1 MCGCSRRELP
11 HARTRSRNSSLS
23 SVYGLHDIQLHAS
36 VGSSLGGMQS
46 LAAAAIFP
54 DRVARVVSI
63 SAAARSIPY
72 SIAMRYTQR
81 RCVLV
86 GTAGTGRRT
95 GGPRSTNAPNR
106 ACCLCCLP
114 PSNPNRHPSLIP
126 PPDRVLMSDPNWNK
140 GDYYDGQF
148 PFVGMKV
155 RAVATT

>member
-1 MCGCSRRELP
+1 M
-11 HARTRSRNSSLS
+11 
-23 SVYGLHDIQLHAS
+23 VYGLHDIQLHAS

-86 GTAGTGRRT
+86 GTAGTGRRR
-95 GGPRSTNAPNR
+95 GGPGILTPRTEHAACSACHHPTLPIIPN
-106 ACCLCCLP
+106 
-114 PSNPNRHPSLIP
+114 
-126 PPDRVLMSDPNWNK
+126 PDRVLMSDPNWNK

-155 RAVATT
+155 RAVPTA